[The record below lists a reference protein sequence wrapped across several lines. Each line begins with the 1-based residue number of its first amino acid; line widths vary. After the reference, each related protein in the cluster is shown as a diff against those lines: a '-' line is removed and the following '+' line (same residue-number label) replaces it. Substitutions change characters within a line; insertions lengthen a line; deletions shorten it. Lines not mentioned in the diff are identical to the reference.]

1 MDEGRG
7 GAWTEGSKSEAR
19 SRQAGPAGGTRSAPG
34 HSREAVGDRRAG
46 PGPQG
51 HATRTGWAHH
61 SLPPNAVL
69 SALPGTHA
77 GSALLP
83 EGTEGL
89 QARVPGAQ
97 WPAGRD
103 GKPHTRHLAEASGS
117 TSPAAEHPPAGTP
130 GSAPHSI
137 GRLTQTP
144 GRAHGGEH
152 PRPKKTNVRQSAVTG
167 RRCVTP
173 E

>member
-34 HSREAVGDRRAG
+34 HSREAAGDRHAG
-46 PGPQG
+46 PGPQR
-51 HATRTGWAHH
+51 HAARTGWAHH

-69 SALPGTHA
+69 SALPGTRA

-83 EGTEGL
+83 KGTEGL

-97 WPAGRD
+97 RPAGRD
-103 GKPHTRHLAEASGS
+103 RKPHTRHLAGASGS

-130 GSAPHSI
+130 SSAPHSS

-144 GRAHGGEH
+144 GRATASTHAH
-152 PRPKKTNVRQSAVTG
+152 RKQM
-167 RRCVTP
+167 
-173 E
+173 